1 LSTRIPRRYFIFG
14 KPDEILGQK
23 VVLYVEGEPMVV
35 EESVFDVLNKF
46 EMPKEVLFIPK
57 FKETA
62 TGKIMRNESIL

>member
-1 LSTRIPRRYFIFG
+1 
-14 KPDEILGQK
+14 
-23 VVLYVEGEPMVV
+23 MAV

-46 EMPKEVLFIPK
+46 EILKEVLFIPK